1 MPETITL
8 EAPAPP
14 EYDFVIKRP
23 DVSHLITETEE
34 PVDNIT
40 SEKQMRLLTESLY
53 SSRSEITDEQGQPRP
68 FAVFANVGLY
78 FGLHEAHLVPDVM
91 LSFDVQVPDDT
102 SEQEHRTYLSW
113 EYGKVP
119 DVVIEIVSN
128 RRGNEGGSKMRDYA
142 RGRIQYYVIYD
153 PDAWLSE
160 EVLRVYEL
168 QGSRYVRR
176 ADFQLPDTRLAL
188 NLWQGEY
195 EGNRRSWLRWCDAE
209 GNLIPTGE
217 ERAEREKERAEREKE
232 RAERERERANTAE
245 EKAARLAAKLRELGL
260 DPEQV

>member
-1 MPETITL
+1 MPETMTL
-8 EAPAPP
+8 EP
-14 EYDFVIKRP
+14 ETAVSVERAFPLP

-40 SEKQMRLLTESLY
+40 SEKQMRLLTEPLY
-53 SSRSEITDEQGQPRP
+53 SSWSGLADEQGQPRP

-78 FGLHEAHLVPDVM
+78 FSLREDALVPDVM
-91 LSFDVQVPDDT
+91 LSLDVQVPDNT
-102 SEQEHRTYLSW
+102 SEKPHRTYLCW

-128 RRGNEGGSKMRDYA
+128 RRGNEDGSKMYDYA
-142 RGRIQYYVIYD
+142 RGRVEYYVIYD
-153 PDAWLSE
+153 PDAWLSD

-168 QGSRYVRR
+168 QGRRYVRR
-176 ADFQLPDTRLAL
+176 NDFQLPDTGLAL
-188 NLWQGEY
+188 TLWQGEF
-195 EGNRRSWLRWCDAE
+195 EGNTRGWLRWCDAQ
-209 GNLIPTGE
+209 GNLIATGAERAEVAE
-217 ERAEREKERAEREKE
+217 ERAEVAEERA
-232 RAERERERANTAE
+232 ATAE